1 MNSIKKTIIASL
13 ILSALN
19 TTMLANNGNQTTA
32 EKEIQKHL
40 AITTT
45 SLPKKDNMKVDV
57 VFTTQEDGRVN
68 FVIAKTDNEQLK
80 KEVEDRFSKIVLK
93 TIKPNVC
100 YGITLNL
107 KTL

>member
-1 MNSIKKTIIASL
+1 MNSVKKTIIAGL
-13 ILSALN
+13 ILSTLSSSA
-19 TTMLANNGNQTTA
+19 LANNGDQTTA

-40 AITTT
+40 AITNT
-45 SLPKKDNMKVDV
+45 SLSKKDNMKVDV
-57 VFTTQEDGRVN
+57 VFTTQEDGHVN